1 MAEPVS
7 VSNHLQHYGV
17 YCDGPHCATKGYCS
31 WIVGDRYKCAVCHDF
46 DLCASCEA
54 SPLNKHNATHP
65 LIKLR
70 TPVRNVTVQTLDSES
85 SVPLGDR
92 APSVASSV
100 VGNASTS
107 VQTVAEAQPQREP
120 VPAVPAPIAEEN
132 NTEEV
137 AEKIEEKTEEKV
149 SEVVEQEPVE
159 EEEQIIN
166 ERGDV
171 LIIADY
177 VKEVVADGTLYQP
190 GVEFTQTWT
199 LINSGYVTWPAG
211 CTIKF
216 TGGDNMSE
224 SEITVTEAKVKT
236 GTSVDFSVKLVA
248 PAPTR
253 RLSRRVI
260 SYWGLFTADGVR
272 FGPQLWCDI
281 EVKVEEVKQL
291 EMVEPK
297 EEINEEVNEDA
308 KEDNSKI
315 EDDVVDLIKSHTSQ
329 MIFPTLEKESPS
341 NSSVNIA
348 EAPVEVSHEEVPS
361 SAASTAAIEEEEE
374 LTADQGEDDVISEVY
389 SVDELDDELENFI
402 SDDEDYE
409 VWEASDDEEFGSS
422 TNGSTGSRA

>member
-1 MAEPVS
+1 
-7 VSNHLQHYGV
+7 
-17 YCDGPHCATKGYCS
+17 
-31 WIVGDRYKCAVCHDF
+31 
-46 DLCASCEA
+46 
-54 SPLNKHNATHP
+54 
-65 LIKLR
+65 
-70 TPVRNVTVQTLDSES
+70 
-85 SVPLGDR
+85 LGDR

-107 VQTVAEAQPQREP
+107 VQTVAEAQPQGEP
-120 VPAVPAPIAEEN
+120 VPAVPAPIVEEN

-137 AEKIEEKTEEKV
+137 AEKIEEKNEEKV

-177 VKEVVADGTLYQP
+177 VKEAVADGTLYQP

-281 EVKVEEVKQL
+281 EVKVEEVKQV
-291 EMVEPK
+291 EVVEPK

>member
-1 MAEPVS
+1 
-7 VSNHLQHYGV
+7 
-17 YCDGPHCATKGYCS
+17 
-31 WIVGDRYKCAVCHDF
+31 
-46 DLCASCEA
+46 
-54 SPLNKHNATHP
+54 
-65 LIKLR
+65 
-70 TPVRNVTVQTLDSES
+70 
-85 SVPLGDR
+85 
-92 APSVASSV
+92 
-100 VGNASTS
+100 
-107 VQTVAEAQPQREP
+107 
-120 VPAVPAPIAEEN
+120 
-132 NTEEV
+132 
-137 AEKIEEKTEEKV
+137 
-149 SEVVEQEPVE
+149 
-159 EEEQIIN
+159 
-166 ERGDV
+166 
-171 LIIADY
+171 
-177 VKEVVADGTLYQP
+177 
-190 GVEFTQTWT
+190 
-199 LINSGYVTWPAG
+199 
-211 CTIKF
+211 
-216 TGGDNMSE
+216 MSE

-281 EVKVEEVKQL
+281 EVKVEEVKQV
-291 EMVEPK
+291 EVVEPK